1 MPGVNIEEKEI
12 KLEKLSEICT
22 YPSIRNVCQT
32 KVLHSVWNSP
42 KCKLKKLLK
51 LYFKE
56 NEHKSASN
64 SNKICMYF
72 LYIVFRLSHLRVD
85 NLILT
90 EI

>member
-12 KLEKLSEICT
+12 KLEKLSEMCT

-32 KVLHSVWNSP
+32 KVLHFVLNSP

-72 LYIVFRLSHLRVD
+72 LYIVIRLSHL
-85 NLILT
+85 
-90 EI
+90 

>member
-12 KLEKLSEICT
+12 KLEKLSEMCT

-32 KVLHSVWNSP
+32 KVLHFVLNSP
-42 KCKLKKLLK
+42 ECKLKKLLQ

-72 LYIVFRLSHLRVD
+72 LYIVIRLSHL
-85 NLILT
+85 
-90 EI
+90 

>member
-12 KLEKLSEICT
+12 KLEKLSEMCT

-32 KVLHSVWNSP
+32 KVLHFVLNSP
-42 KCKLKKLLK
+42 ECKLKKLLK

-56 NEHKSASN
+56 NEHKSASK

-72 LYIVFRLSHLRVD
+72 LYIVIRLSHL
-85 NLILT
+85 
-90 EI
+90 